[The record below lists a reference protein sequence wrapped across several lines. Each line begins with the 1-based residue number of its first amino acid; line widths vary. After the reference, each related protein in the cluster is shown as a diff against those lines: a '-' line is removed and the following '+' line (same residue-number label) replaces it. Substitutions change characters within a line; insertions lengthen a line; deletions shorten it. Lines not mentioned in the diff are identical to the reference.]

1 MLADEGEPLM
11 QSGAL
16 AVGLHLTG
24 LSLIRLIDFIASE
37 LPQWRDRADRKPVAS
52 ETALTSQLC
61 AHLNSAARRS
71 RWDFLQFR
79 TEEPDEATLGRKID
93 LVPAP
98 SNSVVWV
105 NGRRHVDFD
114 PLIPVECKRLP
125 TPAGAKR
132 DKREYLFSRHST
144 TGGVARFKAGHH
156 GAHHSLAAMIAYV
169 QSGSTSQWHS
179 KIGYWVGALARA
191 RIPGWSKSDYLHL
204 DRHDS
209 ITRIALLRSRHTRSN
224 ALPDIDLRHLWI
236 EVV

>member
-1 MLADEGEPLM
+1 MLADEGEPPV

-16 AVGLHLTG
+16 AGIHLASS
-24 LSLIRLIDFIASE
+24 SLIRLIEFIAGE
-37 LPQWRDRADRKPVAS
+37 LPRWRDRPDRKAVAS

-79 TEEPDEATLGRKID
+79 TEEPDEAMPGRKID

-98 SNSVVWV
+98 RDSVVWV

-114 PLIPVECKRLP
+114 TLIPIECKRLP

-132 DKREYLFSRHST
+132 DKREYLFNRYST

-156 GAHHSLAAMIAYV
+156 GAEHSVAAMIAYV
-169 QSGSTSQWHS
+169 QSGSMSQWHA
-179 KIGYWVGALARA
+179 KFGHWVGALARA
-191 RIPGWSKSDYLHL
+191 RIEGWSQSDRLHL
-204 DRHDS
+204 ERDDS
-209 ITRIALLRSRHTRSN
+209 STRIALLRSKHTRCNS
-224 ALPDIDLRHLWI
+224 LPDIDLCHLWI
-236 EVV
+236 ETP